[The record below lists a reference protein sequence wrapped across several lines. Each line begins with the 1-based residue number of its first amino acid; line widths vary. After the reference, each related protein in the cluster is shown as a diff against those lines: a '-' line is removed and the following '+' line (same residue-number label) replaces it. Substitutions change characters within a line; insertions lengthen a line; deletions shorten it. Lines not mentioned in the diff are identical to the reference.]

1 MQEQLKAQFYLWQLF
16 HMDQDLAAERRLA
29 AARKAEMLDAG
40 RALKAMEEELDATKK
55 RAATHN
61 KERLLLERK
70 IAKRRADADK
80 KARPFACHLVVQQ
93 SVQAITKLNEVL
105 HQDVVDL
112 CTQIYRAI
120 FTQRWSRQSNK

>member
-1 MQEQLKAQFYLWQLF
+1 
-16 HMDQDLAAERRLA
+16 
-29 AARKAEMLDAG
+29 MLDAG

-80 KARPFACHLVVQQ
+80 KARRFACHLVVQQ
-93 SVQAITKLNEVL
+93 SVQANHKIK
-105 HQDVVDL
+105 
-112 CTQIYRAI
+112 
-120 FTQRWSRQSNK
+120 